1 MVSSFA
7 KRFAKSSLNSLG
19 LSLHDLRKNNDLSV
33 FLPGHL
39 KALLARLKIN
49 CVIDVGA
56 NIGSYGRML
65 RRVGY
70 KGRIVSIEPVPEVF
84 AQLSAAA
91 AGDDEWMTLKM
102 ACGSREET
110 RPINIFAKSAL
121 TSFLEPSPNL
131 LRMEL
136 DPNPIQRTETM
147 KIVRLDSLFDQIL
160 SGIDEPRVFLKIDCQ
175 GLDFEVLKGAGEA
188 IATVEGLQSEV
199 SSIPL
204 YFGVPDYLEFLSY
217 CRNLGFEPTGFFPVC
232 NSPVGGHMIEC
243 DVVLIRRHWSNL
255 ENALNESSQNGSNLE
270 SS

>member
-1 MVSSFA
+1 MVSSLA

-19 LSLHDLRKNNDLSV
+19 FSLHDLRKNNDLSV

-56 NIGSYGRML
+56 NIGSYGLML
-65 RRVGY
+65 RRIGY
-70 KGRIVSIEPVPEVF
+70 QGRIVSIEPVPEVF

-136 DPNPIQRTETM
+136 DPNPIQRTEAM
-147 KIVRLDSLFDQIL
+147 KIVRLDSLFDQML
-160 SGIDEPRVFLKIDCQ
+160 SGIDEPRVFLKIDCH

-217 CRNLGFEPTGFFPVC
+217 CRDLGFEPTGFFPVC

-255 ENALNESSQNGSNLE
+255 ENALNESSQNGNNLQ